1 MVGRNR
7 PLPPPLLIL
16 FHTFLLILSFA
27 CGELWAGGEAKLKIG
42 DHSLTV
48 ELAESPNEQMTG
60 LMNRESLESNH
71 GMLFIFPNP
80 KKASFWMHNT
90 SIPLDL
96 AFLNTDG
103 VILEI
108 HSLVPFEET
117 PVVSKS
123 DQVAYALEVNRDWFA
138 SRGLKPGIKVKGL
151 PKS

>member
-1 MVGRNR
+1 M
-7 PLPPPLLIL
+7 IL
-16 FHTFLLILSFA
+16 FRTFLLILSFA

-42 DHSLTV
+42 DHSLAV

-71 GMLFIFPNP
+71 GMLFIFPNS

-96 AFLNTDG
+96 AFLNADG

-123 DQVAYALEVNRDWFA
+123 DQVTYALEVNRDWFA
-138 SRGLKPGIKVKGL
+138 SRGLKPGIKVKEL

>member
-1 MVGRNR
+1 
-7 PLPPPLLIL
+7 
-16 FHTFLLILSFA
+16 
-27 CGELWAGGEAKLKIG
+27 
-42 DHSLTV
+42 
-48 ELAESPNEQMTG
+48 
-60 LMNRESLESNH
+60 
-71 GMLFIFPNP
+71 
-80 KKASFWMHNT
+80 MHNT

-138 SRGLKPGIKVKGL
+138 SRGLKPGIKVKEL

>member
-1 MVGRNR
+1 
-7 PLPPPLLIL
+7 LIL
-16 FHTFLLILSFA
+16 FRTFLLILSFA
-27 CGELWAGGEAKLKIG
+27 CDELWAGGEAKLKIG